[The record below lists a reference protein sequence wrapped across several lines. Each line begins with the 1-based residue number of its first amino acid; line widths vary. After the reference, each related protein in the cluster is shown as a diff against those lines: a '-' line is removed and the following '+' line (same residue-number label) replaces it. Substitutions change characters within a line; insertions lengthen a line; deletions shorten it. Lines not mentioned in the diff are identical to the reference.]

1 MKHLK
6 LFESFQ
12 ENEYFTEVS
21 SEEYYNFFEDEN
33 NDRNTLDLSQ
43 NDLSKI
49 KTIFSE
55 NQVDISKRET
65 DGGDI
70 FLDITSKLD
79 KFVYIFIKVLDDEWY
94 GVYFCDAGLSH
105 RFDGD
110 ITDST
115 AYNEWYESH
124 ERYFKCDQ
132 WDGLIEC
139 LKYLAKNFQPI

>member
-1 MKHLK
+1 MKYLK

-55 NQVDISKRET
+55 NQVDISKKKTEPRYR
-65 DGGDI
+65 GGRSHI

-79 KFVYIFIKVLDDEWY
+79 KFTIFIKVLDDEWY
-94 GVYFCDAGLSH
+94 GVYFCDAG

-139 LKYLAKNFQPI
+139 LKYLAKNF